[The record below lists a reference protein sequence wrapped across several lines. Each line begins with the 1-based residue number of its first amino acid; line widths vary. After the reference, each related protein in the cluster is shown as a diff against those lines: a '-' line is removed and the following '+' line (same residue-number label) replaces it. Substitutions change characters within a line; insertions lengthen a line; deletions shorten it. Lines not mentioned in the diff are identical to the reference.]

1 MNTLKIQ
8 KFGLKKSRFLSW
20 YFQDSDDIMEIGNRA
35 ITNLKDNGE
44 FTITLQDLLNSCCE
58 LPPYIMIGYD
68 EHENFDDE
76 WITPDLIRLID

>member
-1 MNTLKIQ
+1 MNLLTRPYE
-8 KFGLKKSRFLSW
+8 LKKSRFLSW
-20 YFQDSDDIMEIGNRA
+20 YFQNSNDTMEIGNRA
-35 ITNLKDNGE
+35 ITNLKNNGE
-44 FTITLQDLLNSCCE
+44 FTITLQDLLDSCCE

>member
-1 MNTLKIQ
+1 M
-8 KFGLKKSRFLSW
+8 
-20 YFQDSDDIMEIGNRA
+20 
-35 ITNLKDNGE
+35 
-44 FTITLQDLLNSCCE
+44 TIQDLLDSCCE